1 MFRKLGLCRANL
13 RPAERTERRTVKNRI
28 RKILGCAALAAAF
41 SANIA
46 RAADALLAWNDG
58 GPAPKLILQITVDQL
73 RGDLPGRYLEH
84 MGDGG
89 FRYLMQ
95 HGVWYANAH
104 HAHANTETVVGHT
117 TLATGAHPAAHGMVA
132 NVWLDRKTGK
142 LAYNTEDNRYHILTA
157 GAGVDKTAE
166 IDPTQKLAATD
177 GRSPAA
183 ILVSTF
189 SDELAIYYGRRSKI
203 FGVSV
208 KDRGA
213 VPLAGHAGK
222 AFWFSKKAGDFVS
235 STFYYDR
242 YPEWVNEWNQKR
254 LALQYSGKS
263 WELLNDKS
271 TYLFGAADDK
281 PWETDYA
288 GYGRVFPHSF
298 GKADSK
304 NYYTLLTISP
314 VGDELTL
321 DFAKTLIERE
331 ELGKHA
337 VPDYLSISFSST
349 DYIGHLFGP
358 SSLEMEDNMLR
369 LDRTLAD
376 LLTYVDRNIGLKN
389 TLIVLAADHGAPE
402 APGYLNEL
410 GIEARY
416 LRPEDWDKESGI
428 AALKKKFGIG
438 QELIRTYEHPY
449 VYLNYDVIRDKG
461 LNQGEVEHAVA
472 EELMK
477 LDGIALAISSTALR
491 ENNLPSTPLID
502 TILRNFNPER
512 SGDIF
517 VVFEPHS
524 FLHQADGLPAAVTHG
539 SPWRY
544 DTYVPVVFAGGSLSA
559 RRIYREIQ
567 TVDVATTL
575 AAIVGVKPPSG
586 ARGAPL
592 IEVLPSRQ
600 RSSARIP

>member
-1 MFRKLGLCRANL
+1 
-13 RPAERTERRTVKNRI
+13 VKKRSL
-28 RKILGCAALAAAF
+28 KIFGFAVLVVAL

-46 RAADALLAWNDG
+46 RAADPSTELRTGPSTELRTGTVPAWNDG

-73 RGDLPGRYLEH
+73 RGDLPGRYLDR

-95 HGVWYANAH
+95 QGIWYANAH

-117 TLATGAHPAAHGMVA
+117 TLATGAYPAAHGMVA

-142 LAYNTEDNRYHILTA
+142 LAYNIEDNRYRILTA

-166 IDPTQKLAATD
+166 IDPTQRLAATD
-177 GRSPAA
+177 GRSPTA

-189 SDELAIYYGRRSKI
+189 GDELAIYYGGRSKI

-213 VPLAGHAGK
+213 VPMAGHAGK
-222 AFWFSKKAGDFVS
+222 AFWFSKKTGEFVS

-242 YPEWVNEWNQKR
+242 YPAWVNEWNKKK

-271 TYLFGAADDK
+271 TYLFGAADDR
-281 PWETDYA
+281 PWETDFA
-288 GYGRVFPHSF
+288 GYGRVFPHPF

-304 NYYTLLTISP
+304 YYTTLLTISP

-321 DFAKTLIERE
+321 DFAKTLIESE
-331 ELGKHA
+331 QLGKHA

-349 DYIGHLFGP
+349 DYIGHIFGP
-358 SSLEMEDNMLR
+358 SSLEMEDNLLR
-369 LDRTLAD
+369 LDRTLTD
-376 LLTYVDRNIGLKN
+376 LFAYVDRQVGLKN
-389 TLIVLAADHGAPE
+389 TLIVLSADHGAPE

-410 GIEARY
+410 GIKARY
-416 LRPEDWDKESGI
+416 LRPENWDKEPAI

-438 QELIRTYEHPY
+438 KELIKTYEHPY
-449 VYLNYDVIRDKG
+449 VYLNYDVIRDKR
-461 LNQGEVEHAVA
+461 LNPAQVEHDVAV
-472 EELMK
+472 ELMK

-502 TILRNFNPER
+502 TVLRNYNPER

-524 FLHQADGLPAAVTHG
+524 FLKEAEGLPAAVTHG

-544 DTYVPVVFAGGSLSA
+544 DTYVPVVFAGGSLTG
-559 RRIYREIQ
+559 RRIYREIH
-567 TVDVATTL
+567 TIDVAPTL
-575 AAIVGVKPPSG
+575 AAVVGVKPPSG

-592 IEVLPSRQ
+592 IEVLQSGQ
-600 RSSARIP
+600 TSSPRINP

>member
-1 MFRKLGLCRANL
+1 MKKRLL
-13 RPAERTERRTVKNRI
+13 
-28 RKILGCAALAAAF
+28 KILGFAAFAAAL

-46 RAADALLAWNDG
+46 RAVDSLRAWNDG
-58 GPAPKLILQITVDQL
+58 GPAPKLIVQITVDQL
-73 RGDLPGRYLEH
+73 RGDLPGRYLKQ

-132 NVWLDRKTGK
+132 NVWLDRRTGK
-142 LAYNTEDNRYHILTA
+142 LVSNVEDQRYPILA
-157 GAGVDKTAE
+157 VGVGADKT
-166 IDPTQKLAATD
+166 QAAHSAHATVT
-177 GRSPAA
+177 GVHLQPSW
-183 ILVSTF
+183 S
-189 SDELAIYYGRRSKI
+189 RRSATNWRFITVDDPK
-203 FGVSV
+203 SSAYRS

-222 AFWFSKKAGDFVS
+222 AFWFSKETGDFVS
-235 STFYYDR
+235 STFYYER
-242 YPEWVNEWNQKR
+242 YPAWVNEWNDKK

-263 WELLNDKS
+263 WELLKDKS
-271 TYLFGAADDK
+271 TYLFGAAADK
-281 PWETDYA
+281 AQGSDFA
-288 GYGRVFPHSF
+288 GYGRVFPHPF

-304 NYYTLLTISP
+304 YYTTLLRISP

-331 ELGKHA
+331 QLGKHA

-349 DYIGHLFGP
+349 DYIGHFFGP
-358 SSLEMEDNMLR
+358 SSLEMEDNLLR

-376 LLTYVDRNIGLKN
+376 LFAFLDGYVGLTN
-389 TLIVLAADHGAPE
+389 TLIVLAADHGSPE

-410 GIEARY
+410 GIKARY
-416 LRPEDWDKESGI
+416 LKPENWDKEPAI
-428 AALKKKFGIG
+428 ASLKKRFGIG
-438 QELIRTYEHPY
+438 TELIRKYEHPY
-449 VYLNYDVIRDKG
+449 VYLNYDVIRDRG
-461 LNQGEVEHAVA
+461 LNQSDVEHAVA
-472 EELMK
+472 TELTK
-477 LDGIALAISSTALR
+477 LDGIALAISTTALR
-491 ENNLPSTPLID
+491 ENTLPSTPLID
-502 TILRNFNPER
+502 MVLRNYNPER

-517 VVFEPHS
+517 VVFESHS
-524 FLHQADGLPAAVTHG
+524 FLDDAEGLPALVSHG

-544 DTYVPVVFAGGSLSA
+544 DTYVPIVFAGGSLTR

-567 TVDVATTL
+567 TVDVAPTL
-575 AAIVGVKPPSG
+575 AALVGVKPPSG

-592 IEVLPSRQ
+592 VEVLQSQTGSR
-600 RSSARIP
+600 R

>member
-1 MFRKLGLCRANL
+1 MKKRLLKL
-13 RPAERTERRTVKNRI
+13 
-28 RKILGCAALAAAF
+28 LGFAAFAAAL

-46 RAADALLAWNDG
+46 GAVDSLGAWNDG
-58 GPAPKLILQITVDQL
+58 GPAPKLIVQITVDQL
-73 RGDLPGRYLEH
+73 RGDLPGRYLKQ

-132 NVWLDRKTGK
+132 NVWLDRRTGK
-142 LAYNTEDNRYHILTA
+142 LAFNVGDKRYRILPA
-157 GAGVDKTAE
+157 GAGTDKKPG
-166 IDPTQKLAATD
+166 IDPTQALD
-177 GRSPAA
+177 GDGSSPAA

-189 SDELAIYYGRRSKI
+189 SDELAIHYGGRSKI
-203 FGVSV
+203 FGISL

-222 AFWFSKKAGDFVS
+222 AFWFSRKTGDFVS
-235 STFYYDR
+235 STFYYER
-242 YPEWVNEWNQKR
+242 YPAWVNEWNDRK

-263 WELLNDKS
+263 WELLKDKS
-271 TYLFGAADDK
+271 TYLFGAAADK
-281 PWETDYA
+281 VQGSDFA
-288 GYGRVFPHSF
+288 GYGRKFPHLY
-298 GKADSK
+298 GKADGK
-304 NYYTLLTISP
+304 YYTTLLTISP

-331 ELGKHA
+331 QLGRHD
-337 VPDYLSISFSST
+337 VPDYLAISFSST
-349 DYIGHLFGP
+349 DYIGHFFGP
-358 SSLEMEDNMLR
+358 SSLEMEDNLLR

-376 LLTYVDRNIGLKN
+376 LFAYVDRYVGLEN
-389 TLIVLAADHGAPE
+389 VLIVLAADHGSPD

-410 GIEARY
+410 GIKARY
-416 LRPEDWDKESGI
+416 LKPENWDTEPAI
-428 AALKKKFGIG
+428 ASLKKRFGIG
-438 QELIRTYEHPY
+438 TELISKYEHPY
-449 VYLNYDVIRDKG
+449 VYLNYGVIRDRG
-461 LNQGEVEHAVA
+461 LNQSDVEHAVA
-472 EELMK
+472 TELMK

-491 ENNLPSTPLID
+491 ENTLPSTPLID
-502 TILRNFNPER
+502 MVLRNYNPGR

-524 FLHQADGLPAAVTHG
+524 FLDEAEGLPALVHHG

-544 DTYVPVVFAGGSLSA
+544 DTYVPIVFAGGSLAA

-567 TVDVATTL
+567 TVDVAPTL

-586 ARGAPL
+586 ARGVPL
-592 IEVLPSRQ
+592 VEVLQSQTGSSEGSR
-600 RSSARIP
+600 R

>member
-1 MFRKLGLCRANL
+1 MSILKIVGLVAFAAGLSANL
-13 RPAERTERRTVKNRI
+13 
-28 RKILGCAALAAAF
+28 
-41 SANIA
+41 A
-46 RAADALLAWNDG
+46 RAADPSTALPSTSLRTGAVSAWNDG

-73 RGDLPGRYLEH
+73 RGDLPGRYLDR
-84 MGDGG
+84 MGEGG

-117 TLATGAHPAAHGMVA
+117 TLATGAHPAVHGMVA

-142 LAYNTEDNRYHILTA
+142 LARNVEDKRYRILTL

-166 IDPTQKLAATD
+166 IDPSQKRPAGD

-189 SDELAIYYGRRSKI
+189 SDELALHYGRRSKI

-222 AFWFSKKAGDFVS
+222 AFWFSKRTGEFVS
-235 STFYYDR
+235 SNFYYDR
-242 YPEWVNEWNQKR
+242 YPAWVNDWNRKK
-254 LALQYSGKS
+254 LAFQYSGKS

-281 PWETDYA
+281 SWETDLA
-288 GYGRVFPHSF
+288 GYGRVFPHPF
-298 GKADSK
+298 GKADGK
-304 NYYTLLTISP
+304 YYTTLLTISP

-331 ELGKHA
+331 ELGKDA
-337 VPDYLSISFSST
+337 IPDYLSISFSST

-358 SSLEMEDNMLR
+358 SSLEMEDNLLR

-376 LLTYVDRNIGLKN
+376 LLAYVDRQVGLKN
-389 TLIVLAADHGAPE
+389 TLVVLAADHGSPE

-416 LRPEDWDKESGI
+416 VLPEKWDQEPAI

-438 QELIRTYEHPY
+438 KELFKTYEHPY
-449 VYLNYDVIRDKG
+449 VYLNYDVIRDKR
-461 LNQGEVEHAVA
+461 LNQAEVERAVA
-472 EELMK
+472 AALMK
-477 LDGIALAISSTALR
+477 FDGIAVAISSMALAQG
-491 ENNLPSTPLID
+491 NLPSTPVID
-502 TILRNFNPER
+502 TILRNYNPQR

-524 FLHQADGLPAAVTHG
+524 FLNDAEGLPSAVSHG

-567 TVDVATTL
+567 TVDVAPTL
-575 AAIVGVKPPSG
+575 AAAVGVKPPSG

-592 IEVLPSRQ
+592 IEVLQSGQ
-600 RSSARIP
+600 TSSPRINP

>member
-1 MFRKLGLCRANL
+1 
-13 RPAERTERRTVKNRI
+13 VKKRI
-28 RKILGCAALAAAF
+28 LKILGFAAFAAAL
-41 SANIA
+41 SANVA
-46 RAADALLAWNDG
+46 RAADPSTALRTGAVPAWNDG

-73 RGDLPGRYLEH
+73 RGDLPGRYLDR
-84 MGDGG
+84 MRDGG

-95 HGVWYANAH
+95 HGIWYANAH

-117 TLATGAHPAAHGMVA
+117 TLATGADPAAHGMVA

-142 LAYNTEDNRYHILTA
+142 LAYNTEDNRYRILTV
-157 GAGVDKTAE
+157 GAGVDQTAE
-166 IDPTQKLAATD
+166 IDPTQKLPATD

-189 SDELAIYYGRRSKI
+189 SDELAIHYGGQSKI

-222 AFWFSKKAGDFVS
+222 AFWFSKKTGEFVS

-242 YPEWVNEWNQKR
+242 YPEWVNEWNKKK
-254 LALQYSGKS
+254 LAFQYSGKS

-281 PWETDYA
+281 SWEVDFA
-288 GYGRVFPHSF
+288 GYGRVFPHPF
-298 GKADSK
+298 GKADGK
-304 NYYTLLTISP
+304 YYTTLLTISP

-331 ELGKHA
+331 QLGKHA
-337 VPDYLSISFSST
+337 VSDYLAISFSST
-349 DYIGHLFGP
+349 DYVGHLFGP
-358 SSLEMEDNMLR
+358 SSLEMEDNLLR

-376 LLTYVDRNIGLKN
+376 LFAYVDRQVGLKN
-389 TLIVLAADHGAPE
+389 TLIVLAADHGSPE

-416 LRPEDWDKESGI
+416 VKPENWDQEPAI
-428 AALKKKFGIG
+428 AALKKRFGIG
-438 QELIRTYEHPY
+438 KELIKTYEHPY
-449 VYLNYDVIRDKG
+449 VYLNYDVIRDKR
-461 LNQGEVEHAVA
+461 LNQTEVEHAVA
-472 EELMK
+472 AELMK

-491 ENNLPSTPLID
+491 QNNLPSTPLID
-502 TILRNFNPER
+502 TILRNYSPER

-517 VVFEPHS
+517 IVFEPHS
-524 FLHQADGLPAAVTHG
+524 FLKEADGLPAAVTHG

-544 DTYVPVVFAGGSLSA
+544 DTYVPVVFAAGSLTA

-567 TVDVATTL
+567 TVDVAPTL
-575 AAIVGVKPPSG
+575 AAVVGVKPPSG

-592 IEVLPSRQ
+592 LEVLQ
-600 RSSARIP
+600 DAQITSAGIKP

>member
-1 MFRKLGLCRANL
+1 MLVFAVF
-13 RPAERTERRTVKNRI
+13 A
-28 RKILGCAALAAAF
+28 AAL
-41 SANIA
+41 SVNIA
-46 RAADALLAWNDG
+46 RAADSLPAWSNG

-73 RGDLPGRYLEH
+73 RGDLPGRYLDR
-84 MGDGG
+84 MGEGG

-117 TLATGAHPAAHGMVA
+117 TLATGADPAAHGMVA

-142 LAYNTEDNRYHILTA
+142 LVYNIEDNRYRILTA
-157 GAGVDKTAE
+157 GAGVGKTTK
-166 IDPTQKLAATD
+166 IDPTQKPAATE

-183 ILVSTF
+183 IRVSTF
-189 SDELAIYYGRRSKI
+189 SDELAIYYGGRSKI

-222 AFWFSKKAGDFVS
+222 AFWFSKTTGEFVT

-242 YPEWVNEWNQKR
+242 YPEWVNEWNKKK
-254 LALQYSGKS
+254 LAFQHSGKS
-263 WELLNDKS
+263 WTLLNDKS

-281 PWETDYA
+281 PWEIDYG
-288 GYGRVFPHSF
+288 GYGRVFPHPF
-298 GKADSK
+298 GTADSK
-304 NYYTLLTISP
+304 YYTTLLTISP

-321 DFAKTLIERE
+321 DFAKTLIAHEQ
-331 ELGKHA
+331 LGKHD
-337 VPDYLSISFSST
+337 VPDFLSISFSST
-349 DYIGHLFGP
+349 DFIGHLFGP
-358 SSLEMEDNMLR
+358 SSLEMEDNLLR

-376 LLTYVDRNIGLKN
+376 LLAYVDRNVSLRN

-416 LRPEDWDKESGI
+416 VRPEKWDAEPAI
-428 AALKKKFGIG
+428 AALKRQFGVSK
-438 QELIRTYEHPY
+438 ELVLRYEHPY
-449 VYLNYDVIRDKG
+449 VYLHEDVIRDKG
-461 LNQGEVEHAVA
+461 LNQAEVESAVA
-472 EELMK
+472 AELMK
-477 LDGIALAISSTALR
+477 LDGIALAISSMALR
-491 ENNLPSTPLID
+491 ENNLPSTRVID
-502 TILRNFNPER
+502 TVLRNFNPER
-512 SGDIF
+512 SGNIF

-524 FLHQADGLPAAVTHG
+524 FLNVTEGFPAAVTHG

-544 DTYVPVVFAGGSLSA
+544 DTYVPVVFAGGSLNA

-567 TVDVATTL
+567 TVDVAPTL
-575 AAIVGVKPPSG
+575 AAVVGVKPPSG

-592 IEVLPSRQ
+592 IEVLQ
-600 RSSARIP
+600 NK

>member
-1 MFRKLGLCRANL
+1 
-13 RPAERTERRTVKNRI
+13 VKKRI
-28 RKILGCAALAAAF
+28 LKMLVFAAFAAAL
-41 SANIA
+41 SVNIA
-46 RAADALLAWNDG
+46 RAADSLPAWSDG
-58 GPAPKLILQITVDQL
+58 GPEPKLILQITVDQL
-73 RGDLPGRYLEH
+73 RGDQPGRYLDH

-89 FRYLMQ
+89 FRYLME

-117 TLATGAHPAAHGMVA
+117 TFATGADPAAHGMVA
-132 NVWLDRKTGK
+132 NVWLDRRTGK
-142 LAYNTEDNRYHILTA
+142 LVYNIEDNRYRILTA
-157 GAGVDKTAE
+157 GAGVDKTGE
-166 IDPTQKLAATD
+166 IDPTQKLASTD

-183 ILVSTF
+183 IRVSTF
-189 SDELAIYYGRRSKI
+189 SDELAIYYGGRSKI

-222 AFWFSKKAGDFVS
+222 AFWFSKTTGEFVS

-242 YPEWVNEWNQKR
+242 YPDWVNEWNKKK
-254 LALQYSGKS
+254 LAFLYGGKS
-263 WELLNDKS
+263 WDLLNDKS

-281 PWETDYA
+281 PWEVDYE
-288 GYGRVFPHSF
+288 GYGRVFPHPF
-298 GKADSK
+298 GTPDSK
-304 NYYTLLTISP
+304 HYTTLLTISP

-321 DFAKTLIERE
+321 DFAKTLIARE
-331 ELGKHA
+331 QLGKHG

-349 DYIGHLFGP
+349 DYIGHIFGP
-358 SSLEMEDNMLR
+358 SSLEMEDNLLR

-376 LLTYVDRNIGLKN
+376 LFAYVDRQVGLKN
-389 TLIVLAADHGAPE
+389 TLIVLSADHGAPE

-416 LRPEDWDKESGI
+416 LTPEQWDTEPAI

-438 QELIRTYEHPY
+438 KELIKTYEHPY

-461 LNQGEVEHAVA
+461 LNQAEVEHAVA
-472 EELMK
+472 AELMK

-491 ENNLPSTPLID
+491 ENNLPSTRLID
-502 TILRNFNPER
+502 TVLRNFNPER

-524 FLHQADGLPAAVTHG
+524 FLKEADGLPATVTHG

-544 DTYVPVVFAGGSLSA
+544 DTYVPIVFAGGSLTA

-567 TVDVATTL
+567 TVDVAPTL

-586 ARGAPL
+586 ARGVPL
-592 IEVLPSRQ
+592 TEVL
-600 RSSARIP
+600 RSGQTGSARINP

>member
-1 MFRKLGLCRANL
+1 MCRAVGASQSIPL
-13 RPAERTERRTVKNRI
+13 DRTENVKKRLL
-28 RKILGCAALAAAF
+28 KILGFAAFAAAL

-46 RAADALLAWNDG
+46 RAADSLRAWNDG
-58 GPAPKLILQITVDQL
+58 GPAPKLIVQITVDQL
-73 RGDLPGRYLEH
+73 RGDLPGRYLKQ

-117 TLATGAHPAAHGMVA
+117 TLATGAHPAAHGMVG
-132 NVWLDRKTGK
+132 NVWLDRRTGK
-142 LAYNTEDNRYHILTA
+142 LVSNVEDQRYPTLA
-157 GAGVDKTAE
+157 VGVGAGNKQ
-166 IDPTQKLAATD
+166 PLASH
-177 GRSPAA
+177 GSSPAA
-183 ILVSTF
+183 IMVSTF
-189 SDELAIYYGRRSKI
+189 SDELAIHYGGRSKI

-222 AFWFSKKAGDFVS
+222 AFWFSKETGDFVS

-242 YPEWVNEWNQKR
+242 YPAWVNEWNDKK

-263 WELLNDKS
+263 WELLKDKS
-271 TYLFGAADDK
+271 TYLFGAAADK
-281 PWETDYA
+281 AQGSDFA
-288 GYGRVFPHSF
+288 GYGRVFPHPF

-304 NYYTLLTISP
+304 YYTTLLRISP

-331 ELGKHA
+331 QLGKHA
-337 VPDYLSISFSST
+337 VPDYLAISFSST
-349 DYIGHLFGP
+349 DYVGHFFGP
-358 SSLEMEDNMLR
+358 SSLEMEDNLLR

-376 LLTYVDRNIGLKN
+376 LFAYVDRYVGLEN
-389 TLIVLAADHGAPE
+389 MLIVLAADHGSPE

-410 GIEARY
+410 GIKARY
-416 LRPEDWDKESGI
+416 LKPENWDKEPAI
-428 AALKKKFGIG
+428 ASLKKRFGIG
-438 QELIRTYEHPY
+438 TELIRKYEHPY
-449 VYLNYDVIRDKG
+449 VYLNYDVIRDRG
-461 LNQGEVEHAVA
+461 LNQSDVEHAVA
-472 EELMK
+472 TELTK
-477 LDGIALAISSTALR
+477 LDGIALAISTTALR
-491 ENNLPSTPLID
+491 ENTLPSTPLID
-502 TILRNFNPER
+502 MVLRNYNPER

-517 VVFEPHS
+517 VVFESHS
-524 FLHQADGLPAAVTHG
+524 FLDDAEGLPALVSHG

-544 DTYVPVVFAGGSLSA
+544 DTYVPIVFAGGSLTA

-567 TVDVATTL
+567 TVDVAPTL

-586 ARGAPL
+586 ARGVPL
-592 IEVLPSRQ
+592 VEVLQSQTGSTTVNP
-600 RSSARIP
+600 

>member
-1 MFRKLGLCRANL
+1 MSILKIVGLVAF
-13 RPAERTERRTVKNRI
+13 A
-28 RKILGCAALAAAF
+28 AALG
-41 SANIA
+41 ANIG
-46 RAADALLAWNDG
+46 RATGAVSAWNDG
-58 GPAPKLILQITVDQL
+58 GPVPKLILQITVDQL
-73 RGDLPGRYLEH
+73 RGDLPGRYLDR

-95 HGVWYANAH
+95 HGIWYANAH
-104 HAHANTETVVGHT
+104 HTHANTETVVGHT

-132 NVWLDRKTGK
+132 NTWLDRKTGK
-142 LAYNTEDNRYHILTA
+142 LAHHIEDKRYRILTA
-157 GAGVDKTAE
+157 GAGVDKSAG

-189 SDELAIYYGRRSKI
+189 SDELALHYGGRSKI

-222 AFWFSKKAGDFVS
+222 ALWFSKRTGEFVS

-242 YPEWVNEWNQKR
+242 YPAWVNDWNRKK
-254 LALQYSGKS
+254 LAAQYSGKS
-263 WELLNDKS
+263 WALLNDKS
-271 TYLFGAADDK
+271 TYLFGAADDQS
-281 PWETDYA
+281 WETDFA
-288 GYGRVFPHSF
+288 GYGRVFPHPF

-304 NYYTLLTISP
+304 NYNTLLTISP

-331 ELGKHA
+331 ELGKDGI
-337 VPDYLSISFSST
+337 PDYLSISFSST
-349 DYIGHLFGP
+349 DYVGHVFGP
-358 SSLEMEDNMLR
+358 SSLEMEDNLLR

-376 LLTYVDRNIGLKN
+376 LLAYVDRQVGLKN
-389 TLIVLAADHGAPE
+389 TLIVLAGDHGSPE
-402 APGYLNEL
+402 APGYLNAL

-416 LRPEDWDKESGI
+416 VMPEKWDKEPAI
-428 AALKKKFGIG
+428 AALKKKFGVAK
-438 QELIRTYEHPY
+438 ELIKTYEHPY
-449 VYLNYDVIRDKG
+449 VYLNYDVIRDKR
-461 LNQGEVEHAVA
+461 LNQAEVERAVA
-472 EELMK
+472 AALMK
-477 LDGIALAISSTALR
+477 FDGIAVAISSMALAQG
-491 ENNLPSTPLID
+491 NLPSTPVID
-502 TILRNFNPER
+502 TILRNYNPQR

-517 VVFEPHS
+517 VVFAPHS
-524 FLHQADGLPAAVTHG
+524 FLNDDDGLPSSVTHG

-544 DTYVPVVFAGGSLSA
+544 DTYVPVVFAGGSLGA

-567 TVDVATTL
+567 TVDVAPTL
-575 AAIVGVKPPSG
+575 AAVVGVKPPSG

-592 IEVLPSRQ
+592 IEVLQ
-600 RSSARIP
+600 GGQNSSPGINP

>member
-1 MFRKLGLCRANL
+1 MSILKIVGLVAFAAGLSANL
-13 RPAERTERRTVKNRI
+13 
-28 RKILGCAALAAAF
+28 
-41 SANIA
+41 A
-46 RAADALLAWNDG
+46 RAADPSTALPSTSLRTGAVSAWNDG

-73 RGDLPGRYLEH
+73 RGDLPGRYLDR
-84 MGDGG
+84 MGEGG

-117 TLATGAHPAAHGMVA
+117 TLATGAHPAVHGMVA

-142 LAYNTEDNRYHILTA
+142 LARNVEDKRYRILTL

-166 IDPTQKLAATD
+166 IDPSQKRPAGD

-189 SDELAIYYGRRSKI
+189 SDELALHYGRRSKI

-222 AFWFSKKAGDFVS
+222 AFWFSKRTGEFVS
-235 STFYYDR
+235 SNFYYDR
-242 YPEWVNEWNQKR
+242 YPAWVNDWNRKK
-254 LALQYSGKS
+254 LAFQYSGKS

-281 PWETDYA
+281 SWETDLA
-288 GYGRVFPHSF
+288 GYGRVFPHPF
-298 GKADSK
+298 GKADGK
-304 NYYTLLTISP
+304 YYTTLLTISP

-331 ELGKHA
+331 ELGKDA
-337 VPDYLSISFSST
+337 IPDYLSISFSST

-358 SSLEMEDNMLR
+358 SSLEMEDNLLR

-376 LLTYVDRNIGLKN
+376 LLAYVDRQVGLKN
-389 TLIVLAADHGAPE
+389 TLVVLAADHGSPE

-416 LRPEDWDKESGI
+416 VLPEKWDQEPAI

-438 QELIRTYEHPY
+438 KELFKTYEHPY
-449 VYLNYDVIRDKG
+449 VYLNYDVIRDKR
-461 LNQGEVEHAVA
+461 LNQAEVERAVA
-472 EELMK
+472 AALMK
-477 LDGIALAISSTALR
+477 FDGIAVAISSMALAQG
-491 ENNLPSTPLID
+491 NLPSTPVID
-502 TILRNFNPER
+502 TILRNYNPQR

-524 FLHQADGLPAAVTHG
+524 FLNDAEGLPSAVSHG

-567 TVDVATTL
+567 TVDVAPTL
-575 AAIVGVKPPSG
+575 AAVVGVKPPSG

-592 IEVLPSRQ
+592 IEVLQSGQ
-600 RSSARIP
+600 TSSPRINP

>member
-1 MFRKLGLCRANL
+1 MQSKSASRREN
-13 RPAERTERRTVKNRI
+13 RRRTVKNRI

-89 FRYLMQ
+89 FRYLML

-142 LAYNTEDNRYHILTA
+142 LAYNTEDNRYRILTA

-189 SDELAIYYGRRSKI
+189 SDELAIYYGGRSKI

-242 YPEWVNEWNQKR
+242 YPEWVNEWNKKR

-281 PWETDYA
+281 PWETDFA
-288 GYGRVFPHSF
+288 GYGRVFPHPF
-298 GKADSK
+298 GTADSK

-389 TLIVLAADHGAPE
+389 TLIVLSADHGAPE

-416 LRPEDWDKESGI
+416 LRPEDWDKEAGM

-438 QELIRTYEHPY
+438 QELIRDYEHPY

-472 EELMK
+472 DELMK

-491 ENNLPSTPLID
+491 ENTLPSTPLID

-524 FLHQADGLPAAVTHG
+524 FLHEADGLPAAVTHG

-544 DTYVPVVFAGGSLSA
+544 DTYVPVVFAGGTLSA

-592 IEVLPSRQ
+592 IEVLPSGQ

>member
-1 MFRKLGLCRANL
+1 MPKSWLNRLKAISIVNERIMRLLTLIVFAVILCIN
-13 RPAERTERRTVKNRI
+13 
-28 RKILGCAALAAAF
+28 
-41 SANIA
+41 SA
-46 RAADALLAWNDG
+46 RAADALPWNVG

-73 RGDLPGRYLEH
+73 RGDLPGRFLKN

-142 LAYNTEDNRYHILTA
+142 LVYNTEDLRYPVLSA
-157 GAGVDKTAE
+157 DADK
-166 IDPTQKLAATD
+166 KLAPND

-189 SDELAIYYGRRSKI
+189 SDELAIHYNGRSKI
-203 FGVSV
+203 FAVSI

-222 AFWFSKKAGDFVS
+222 AFWFSKKSGEFVS
-235 STFYYDR
+235 STFYYKR
-242 YPEWVNEWNQKR
+242 YPAWVDDWNKQR
-254 LALQYSGKS
+254 LAFRYSGKS
-263 WELLNDKS
+263 WTLLNDKS
-271 TYLFGAADDK
+271 TYMFGAADDK
-281 PWETDYA
+281 SWEADFA

-298 GKADSK
+298 GKAGDK
-304 NYYTLLTISP
+304 YYTTFLTISP

-331 ELGKHA
+331 QLGKHE

-349 DYIGHLFGP
+349 DYIGHNFGP
-358 SSLEMEDNMLR
+358 SSLEMEDNLLR

-376 LLTYVDRNIGLKN
+376 LFAYVDQQVGLKN
-389 TLIVLAADHGAPE
+389 TLIVLAADHGSPE
-402 APGYLNEL
+402 IPGYVNEL
-410 GIEARY
+410 GIEAKY
-416 LRPEDWDKESGI
+416 IYPEKWDQEPAV

-438 QELIRTYEHPY
+438 KELIKSYEHPY
-449 VYLNYDVIRDKG
+449 VYLNYDAIRNKRLD
-461 LNQGEVEHAVA
+461 QAQVERAVA
-472 EELMK
+472 AELAK
-477 LDGIALAISSTALR
+477 FEGIALAISSTALR
-491 ENNLPSTPLID
+491 QGNLPSTPVID
-502 TILRNFNPER
+502 AILRNHNPQR
-512 SGDIF
+512 SGDIY
-517 VVFEPHS
+517 VVFTPHS
-524 FLHQADGLPAAVTHG
+524 FLRDDDGEPTGLTHG

-544 DTYVPVVFAGGSLSA
+544 DTYVPVVFAGGNLNG
-559 RRIYREIQ
+559 RRVYREIL
-567 TVDVATTL
+567 TVDVAPTL
-575 AAIVGVKPPSG
+575 AAVIGVKPPSG

-592 IEVLPSRQ
+592 TEVLQNEESAAPRG
-600 RSSARIP
+600 RSTISIK

>member
-1 MFRKLGLCRANL
+1 
-13 RPAERTERRTVKNRI
+13 VKKSI
-28 RKILGCAALAAAF
+28 LKILGFTACAAAL
-41 SANIA
+41 SANIG
-46 RAADALLAWNDG
+46 RAADPSTALRTGAVPAWNDG

-73 RGDLPGRYLEH
+73 RGDLPGRYLKQ

-142 LAYNTEDNRYHILTA
+142 LAFNVADKRYRILPA
-157 GAGVDKTAE
+157 GAGTDKKPE
-166 IDPTQKLAATD
+166 IDPTQARD
-177 GRSPAA
+177 GDGSSPAA

-189 SDELAIYYGRRSKI
+189 SDELAIHYGGRSKI
-203 FGVSV
+203 FAASI

-222 AFWFSKKAGDFVS
+222 ALWFSKKTGEFVS
-235 STFYYDR
+235 STFYYER
-242 YPEWVNEWNQKR
+242 YPAWVNEWNDKK

-263 WELLNDKS
+263 WELLKDKS
-271 TYLFGAADDK
+271 TYLFGAAADK
-281 PWETDYA
+281 AQGPDFA
-288 GYGRVFPHSF
+288 GYGRKFPHPY
-298 GKADSK
+298 GKADGK
-304 NYYTLLTISP
+304 YYTTLLTISP

-331 ELGKHA
+331 QLGRHV
-337 VPDYLSISFSST
+337 VPDYLAISFSST
-349 DYIGHLFGP
+349 DYIGHFFGP
-358 SSLEMEDNMLR
+358 SSLEMEDNLLR

-376 LLTYVDRNIGLKN
+376 LFAYVDRYVGLEN
-389 TLIVLAADHGAPE
+389 VLIVLAADHGSPE
-402 APGYLNEL
+402 APGYLSEL
-410 GIEARY
+410 GIKARY
-416 LRPEDWDKESGI
+416 LKPENWDKEPAI
-428 AALKKKFGIG
+428 AALKKKFGVG
-438 QELIRTYEHPY
+438 MELIRMYEHPY
-449 VYLNYDVIRDKG
+449 VYLHDEVIRNQG
-461 LNQGEVEHAVA
+461 LNQAEVERAVA

-502 TILRNFNPER
+502 TVLRNYNPER

-517 VVFEPHS
+517 VVFESHS
-524 FLHQADGLPAAVTHG
+524 FLDDAEGLPALVSHG

-544 DTYVPVVFAGGSLSA
+544 DTYVPIVFAGGSLSA

-567 TVDVATTL
+567 TVDVAPTL

-586 ARGAPL
+586 ARGVPL
-592 IEVLPSRQ
+592 VEVLQSQTGSTTVNP
-600 RSSARIP
+600 

>member
-1 MFRKLGLCRANL
+1 MK
-13 RPAERTERRTVKNRI
+13 KRI
-28 RKILGCAALAAAF
+28 LKILGFAAF
-41 SANIA
+41 ATALSANIA
-46 RAADALLAWNDG
+46 RAASALPAWNGG

-73 RGDLPGRYLEH
+73 RGDLPGRYLDR

-117 TLATGAHPAAHGMVA
+117 TLATGAHPSVHGMVA

-142 LAYNTEDNRYHILTA
+142 LAYNTEDKRYRILTA
-157 GAGVDKTAE
+157 GVGVDTTAK
-166 IDPTQKLAATD
+166 IDPRQKPAAAD

-189 SDELAIYYGRRSKI
+189 SDELAIHYGGRSKI
-203 FGVSV
+203 FSVSV

-222 AFWFSKKAGDFVS
+222 AFWFSKKTGEFVS

-242 YPEWVNEWNQKR
+242 YPAWVNDWNKKK
-254 LALQYSGKS
+254 LAFQYSGKS
-263 WELLNDKS
+263 WELLKDKS

-281 PWETDYA
+281 SWEADFA
-288 GYGRVFPHSF
+288 GYGRVFPHPF
-298 GKADSK
+298 GNAEDK
-304 NYYTLLTISP
+304 NFTTLLTISP

-331 ELGKHA
+331 ELGKNGI
-337 VPDYLSISFSST
+337 PDYLSISFSST
-349 DYIGHLFGP
+349 DYIGHMFGP
-358 SSLEMEDNMLR
+358 SSLEMEDNLLR

-376 LLTYVDRNIGLKN
+376 LFAYVDRQIGLKN
-389 TLIVLAADHGAPE
+389 TLIVLAADHGSPE

-416 LRPEDWDKESGI
+416 VTPEKWDKEPAI
-428 AALKKKFGIG
+428 AALKKKFGIAK
-438 QELIRTYEHPY
+438 ELIKMYADPY
-449 VYLNYDVIRDKG
+449 VYLNYDVIRHSK
-461 LNQGEVEHAVA
+461 LNQAEVERAVA
-472 EELMK
+472 AELMK
-477 LDGIALAISSTALR
+477 FDGIAVAVSSMSLLQGT
-491 ENNLPSTPLID
+491 LPSTPVVD
-502 TILRNFNPER
+502 AILRNYNPQR

-517 VVFEPHS
+517 VVFAPHF
-524 FLHQADGLPAAVTHG
+524 FLNDADGLPSAVTHG

-559 RRIYREIQ
+559 RRVYREIQ
-567 TVDVATTL
+567 TVDVAPTL
-575 AAIVGVKPPSG
+575 AAVVGVKPPSG

-592 IEVLPSRQ
+592 IEVLENGQTGSPRVN
-600 RSSARIP
+600 P